1 MNTKDFYP
9 TNFNPSDWLK
19 SENKAS
25 SAAAPSSSGV
35 ASPTSREDD
44 AARVKAL
51 IEALQA
57 SHVDLTA
64 SYDNWLH
71 VGFALANTFG
81 ENGRTFFHE
90 ISALSPKYDRKE
102 ADSKYSSCLRQ
113 GNGTVTI
120 GTLFHLAKEHAV
132 TWSHPLPLRPLRPMR
147 PVSCAAY
154 ACVSSQVRVCV
165 QPCVSTSL
173 MCVPSCEVRRLS
185 WMVRFARE
193 GWGRFSVSALAV
205 CL

>member
-1 MNTKDFYP
+1 MFSLWAIVDASPPCNLSI
-9 TNFNPSDWLK
+9 PSVSSK
-19 SENKAS
+19 
-25 SAAAPSSSGV
+25 SAAQLLGMDNLMAISV
-35 ASPTSREDD
+35 
-44 AARVKAL
+44 
-51 IEALQA
+51 
-57 SHVDLTA
+57 
-64 SYDNWLH
+64 YDNWLH

-113 GNGTVTI
+113 GNGAVTI
-120 GTLFHLAKEHAV
+120 DTLFHLAKEHAV

-173 MCVPSCEVRRLS
+173 MCIPSCEVRRLS

-205 CL
+205 CS